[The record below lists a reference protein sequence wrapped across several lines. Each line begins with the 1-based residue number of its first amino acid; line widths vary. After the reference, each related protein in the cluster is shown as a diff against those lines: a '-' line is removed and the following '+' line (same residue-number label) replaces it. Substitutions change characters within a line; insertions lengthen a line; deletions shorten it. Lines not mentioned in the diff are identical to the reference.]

1 MKSLLN
7 IIFLILSSLY
17 LSSCSFQTT
26 FFKEINTQYKGK
38 NVIVSPLS
46 AYQVLGLTT
55 NGANGQ
61 SQEEMLLALENK
73 DLEELNEI
81 NLEILKVSK
90 DFSTIEIANA
100 IMTAF
105 TPKEKFVDIAL
116 QYESSIE
123 PLKSV
128 TQVNNWCNLKTHG
141 KIPKIMD
148 QLPPNTV
155 MVLLNALYFKG
166 EWVKEFS
173 ENLTTTRAFYNFNDE
188 SKSTQIPM
196 MLAKDN
202 YNYYEDSQ
210 QQIIEIPYK
219 KDYMSAVIILPSQSI
234 DINKYISKLDDDTIQ
249 KLIKKMSTKEVQLQ
263 LPKFELEF
271 ESTLNEI
278 LQKMGMVQVFDQSL
292 ADLTG
297 MKDEK
302 DIYIGQVLQKTYLKV
317 DEKGSEA
324 AAVTAVVVQTKSM
337 PLNNNRMIINRPFL
351 FMLRNKKLPQNYEM
365 LFMAKIEQLGN
376 K

>member
-81 NLEILKVSK
+81 NSEILKVSK
-90 DFSTIEIANA
+90 EFSTIEIANA

-271 ESTLNEI
+271 DSTLNEI

>member
-1 MKSLLN
+1 
-7 IIFLILSSLY
+7 
-17 LSSCSFQTT
+17 
-26 FFKEINTQYKGK
+26 
-38 NVIVSPLS
+38 
-46 AYQVLGLTT
+46 
-55 NGANGQ
+55 
-61 SQEEMLLALENK
+61 MLLALENK

-81 NLEILKVSK
+81 NSEILKVSK
-90 DFSTIEIANA
+90 EFSTIEIANA

-271 ESTLNEI
+271 DSTLNEI
-278 LQKMGMVQVFDQSL
+278 LKKMGMVQVFDQSL
-292 ADLTG
+292 ADLSG
-297 MKDEK
+297 MRDGK

>member
-7 IIFLILSSLY
+7 IIFLILSLLY
-17 LSSCSFQTT
+17 LSSCSFQTS
-26 FFKEINTQYKGK
+26 FFKEVNTQYIGK

-46 AYQVLGLTT
+46 AYQVLGLTA
-55 NGANGQ
+55 NGANGE
-61 SQEEMLLALENK
+61 SQEEMLMALENK
-73 DLEELNEI
+73 NIKELNEI

-105 TPKEKFVDIAL
+105 TPKESFVDIAL

-173 ENLTTTRAFYNFNDE
+173 ENLTTIRAFYNFNDE
-188 SKSTQIPM
+188 SKSKEIPM
-196 MLAKDN
+196 MQAKDN
-202 YNYYEDSQ
+202 FAYYEDSQ

-219 KDYMSAVIILPSQSI
+219 KDYMSAIIILPSKSI
-234 DINKYISKLDDDTIQ
+234 DINDYISKLDDDSIQ

-271 ESTLNEI
+271 DSTLNEI

-297 MKDEK
+297 MRDEK
-302 DIYIGQVLQKTYLKV
+302 DIYIGKVLQKTYLKV

-324 AAVTAVVVQTKSM
+324 AAVTTVVVQTKSM

-365 LFMAKIEQLGN
+365 LFMAKIEKLEN

>member
-7 IIFLILSSLY
+7 IIFLILSLLY

-271 ESTLNEI
+271 DSTLNEI

>member
-81 NLEILKVSK
+81 NSEILKVSK
-90 DFSTIEIANA
+90 EFSTIEIANA

-271 ESTLNEI
+271 DSTLNEI

-292 ADLTG
+292 ADLSG
-297 MKDEK
+297 MRDGK

>member
-26 FFKEINTQYKGK
+26 FFKEVNTQYKGK

-81 NLEILKVSK
+81 NSEILKVSK
-90 DFSTIEIANA
+90 EFSTIEIANA

-263 LPKFELEF
+263 LPKLELEF
-271 ESTLNEI
+271 DSTLNEI

>member
-7 IIFLILSSLY
+7 IIFLILSTLY

-271 ESTLNEI
+271 DSTLNEI

-351 FMLRNKKLPQNYEM
+351 FMLRNKKLPPNYEM

>member
-271 ESTLNEI
+271 DSTLNEI

-351 FMLRNKKLPQNYEM
+351 FMLRNKKLPPNYEM

>member
-7 IIFLILSSLY
+7 IIFLILSLLY
-17 LSSCSFQTT
+17 LSSCSFQTS
-26 FFKEINTQYKGK
+26 FFKEVNTQYIGK

-46 AYQVLGLTT
+46 AYQVLGLTA
-55 NGANGQ
+55 NGANGE

-73 DLEELNEI
+73 NIKELNEI

-123 PLKSV
+123 PLNSV

-148 QLPPNTV
+148 LLPPNTV

-173 ENLTTTRAFYNFNDE
+173 ENLTTIRAFYNFNDE
-188 SKSTQIPM
+188 SNSKEIPM
-196 MLAKDN
+196 MQAKDN
-202 YNYYEDSQ
+202 FNYYEDSQ

-219 KDYMSAVIILPSQSI
+219 KDYMSAIIILPSKSI
-234 DINKYISKLDDDTIQ
+234 DINDYISKLDDDSIQ

-271 ESTLNEI
+271 DSTLNEI

-297 MKDEK
+297 MRDEK
-302 DIYIGQVLQKTYLKV
+302 DIYIGKVLQKTYLKI

-365 LFMAKIEQLGN
+365 LFMAKIEKLEN

>member
-73 DLEELNEI
+73 ELEELNEI

-271 ESTLNEI
+271 DSTLNEI

-292 ADLTG
+292 ADLSG
-297 MKDEK
+297 MRDEK

>member
-1 MKSLLN
+1 MKSSLN
-7 IIFLILSSLY
+7 KIFIILSVLY
-17 LSSCSFQTT
+17 LSSCAFQTS
-26 FFKEINTQYKGK
+26 FFKEVNTQYIGK
-38 NVIVSPLS
+38 NVIISPLS

-73 DLEELNEI
+73 NIEELNEI
-81 NLEILKVSK
+81 NLEILKTSK

-116 QYESSIE
+116 KYESSIE

-141 KIPKIMD
+141 KIPKILD
-148 QLPPNTV
+148 ELPPNTV

-173 ENLTTTRAFYNFNDE
+173 ENLTTTKTFYNFNDE
-188 SKSTQIPM
+188 TKSKEIEM
-196 MLAKDN
+196 MLIKEN
-202 YNYYEDSQ
+202 YNYYEDSK
-210 QQIIEIPYK
+210 QQIIELPYT
-219 KDYMSAVIILPSQSI
+219 KDYMSAIIILPSKNI
-234 DINKYISKLDDDTIQ
+234 DINDYISELDDYNIQ
-249 KLIKKMSTKEVQLQ
+249 KLIKKMTQKEVQLQ

-271 ESTLNEI
+271 SSKLNDI

-297 MKDEK
+297 MKEER
-302 DIYIGQVLQKTYLKV
+302 DIYIGTVLQKTYLKV

-324 AAVTAVVVQTKSM
+324 AAITTVIVNTKSM
-337 PLNNNRMIINRPFL
+337 PLNNNKMIINRPFL
-351 FMLRNKKLPQNYEM
+351 FMLRNKKLPENYEM
-365 LFMAKIEQLGN
+365 LFMAKIEEL
-376 K
+376 

>member
-271 ESTLNEI
+271 DSTLNEI

-302 DIYIGQVLQKTYLKV
+302 DIYIGQVLQKTFLKV

>member
-1 MKSLLN
+1 
-7 IIFLILSSLY
+7 
-17 LSSCSFQTT
+17 
-26 FFKEINTQYKGK
+26 
-38 NVIVSPLS
+38 
-46 AYQVLGLTT
+46 
-55 NGANGQ
+55 
-61 SQEEMLLALENK
+61 
-73 DLEELNEI
+73 
-81 NLEILKVSK
+81 
-90 DFSTIEIANA
+90 
-100 IMTAF
+100 MTAF
-105 TPKEKFVDIAL
+105 TPKESFVDIAL

-173 ENLTTTRAFYNFNDE
+173 ENLTIIRTFYNFNDE
-188 SKSTQIPM
+188 SNSKEIPM
-196 MLAKDN
+196 MQAKDN
-202 YNYYEDSQ
+202 FNYYEDSL

-219 KDYMSAVIILPSQSI
+219 KDYMSAIIILPSKSI
-234 DINKYISKLDDDTIQ
+234 DINDYISGLDDDTIQ
-249 KLIKKMSTKEVQLQ
+249 KLIKKMNTKEVQLQ

-271 ESTLNEI
+271 DSTLNEI

-297 MKDEK
+297 MRDEK
-302 DIYIGQVLQKTYLKV
+302 DIYIGKVLQKTYLKV

-324 AAVTAVVVQTKSM
+324 AAVTTVVVQTKSM

-365 LFMAKIEQLGN
+365 LFIAKIEKLEN

>member
-7 IIFLILSSLY
+7 IIFLILSTLY

-271 ESTLNEI
+271 DSTLNEI

>member
-81 NLEILKVSK
+81 NSEILKVSK
-90 DFSTIEIANA
+90 EFSTIEIANA

-271 ESTLNEI
+271 DSTLNEI

-292 ADLTG
+292 ADLSG
-297 MKDEK
+297 MRDEK

>member
-1 MKSLLN
+1 
-7 IIFLILSSLY
+7 
-17 LSSCSFQTT
+17 
-26 FFKEINTQYKGK
+26 
-38 NVIVSPLS
+38 
-46 AYQVLGLTT
+46 LTT

-271 ESTLNEI
+271 DSTLNEI

>member
-271 ESTLNEI
+271 DSTLNEI